1 MYIFTYVC
9 FFCFFFKFFLSFSFC
24 AGGRQVHNINSDSK
38 VHSHLSMLL
47 STLTT
52 DTKNEELQPE
62 ALLLES
68 LAGNQRMFNN
78 NIVAMSVG
86 SMIWIMIFSLINRQ
100 QIRAELTWLSF
111 FCSHLQTNVSHCYQD
126 FIIQV
131 NVSKIKL
138 V

>member
-1 MYIFTYVC
+1 MFVHLYLCLFFIF
-9 FFCFFFKFFLSFSFC
+9 FIFISFSFC

-38 VHSHLSMLL
+38 VYSQLSMLL

-78 NIVAMSVG
+78 NVVAMSVG

-100 QIRAELTWLSF
+100 QIRAEQTQLSF
-111 FCSHLQTNVSHCYQD
+111 LCSHLQMNVSHCSQD
-126 FIIQV
+126 FIIQA